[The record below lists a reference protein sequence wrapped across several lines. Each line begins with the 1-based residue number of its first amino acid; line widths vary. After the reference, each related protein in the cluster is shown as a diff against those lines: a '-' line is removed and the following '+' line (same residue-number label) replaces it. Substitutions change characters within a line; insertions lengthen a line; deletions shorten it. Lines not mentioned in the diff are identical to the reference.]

1 MNTDAGEETVE
12 PAEAEASDQR
22 SWIAEQV
29 ELLTLEDGFDS

>member
-1 MNTDAGEETVE
+1 MNTDAREETVE
-12 PAEAEASDQR
+12 PTEGGATDER